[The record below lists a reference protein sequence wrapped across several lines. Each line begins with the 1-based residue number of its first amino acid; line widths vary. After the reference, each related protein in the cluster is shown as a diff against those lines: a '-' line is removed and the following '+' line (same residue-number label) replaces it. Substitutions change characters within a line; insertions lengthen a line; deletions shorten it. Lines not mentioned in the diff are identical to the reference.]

1 MGFDREVGSIIR
13 EERVSTVLQPIVD
26 VGARSV
32 LAYEALTR
40 GPADGALHSPL
51 ALFAAAT
58 EHDLLPELE
67 LVCLK
72 AALRRAATLKYTGR
86 LFLNVSPHSLLA
98 GLDWPTLLAAMCQDT
113 GIDPG
118 ACTLELTEQTLVA
131 DFDRI
136 RDTLRALRE
145 VGFDFAIDDFGTG
158 HSGLRM
164 WSELRPDFV
173 KIDRYFATGIDQD
186 PVKLEFVRSIVDMGR
201 AVGSRVIAEGIETA
215 NECRALFELDIDGAQ
230 GYLFGRPESSLRDA
244 ANILA
249 PLASVEQTDVPATAG
264 DLLVEVT
271 PARPSMKVAELVRL
285 IHERPQW
292 PAIPVVSDTGA
303 PVGMIWRDRFL
314 LTYSKPMHP
323 ELLAR
328 KPITAIMDPAPLVVD
343 ARLRLEQASR
353 LVTRQSHVQPTD
365 QFIIARD
372 GLYAGIGRMIDL
384 LSHITERRIQAATHC
399 NPLTALPGN
408 VPVRDNINRALQ
420 QGHPFI
426 AAYVDLDHFKP
437 FNDVYG
443 YAKGDQALLE
453 LAQVITSVIARRTDF
468 VGHIGGDDF
477 LVLMRSPDWAIR
489 LVRLVETFSARIRNH
504 YKPADLAR
512 EGIDTLD
519 RNGQLRRFGL
529 LTLSVAIVDSRGR
542 SFQTAD
548 DVSEALQVAK
558 GRAKQ
563 VEGNSLWYDGTY
575 VERNLLEDPALL
587 ATLSEPSPGDQ
598 APFLDTG
605 NFDTHCP
612 AAVG

>member
-13 EERVSTVLQPIVD
+13 DERVSIVLQPIVD
-26 VGARSV
+26 VGARTI

-58 EHDLLPELE
+58 ERDLLPDLE

-72 AALRRAATLKYTGR
+72 AALRRAAGLKYTGR

-98 GLDWPTLLAAMCQDT
+98 GLDWPRLLGAMCHET

-136 RDTLRALRE
+136 RGTLRALRE

-230 GYLFGRPESSLRDA
+230 GYLFGRPEPSLREA
-244 ANILA
+244 ATILA
-249 PLASVEQTDVPATAG
+249 PLASVEATDAPATAG
-264 DLLVEVT
+264 DLLVEVG
-271 PARPSMKVAELVRL
+271 PVRPSMRIADFVRL
-285 IHERPQW
+285 IHEQPQC
-292 PAIPVVSDTGA
+292 AAFPVINDTGTPA
-303 PVGMIWRDRFL
+303 GMVWRDRFL
-314 LTYSKPMHP
+314 VMYSKPMQP
-323 ELLAR
+323 DLLAR
-328 KPITAIMDPAPLVVD
+328 KPVSTIMDPSPLVVD

-353 LVTRQSHVQPTD
+353 LVTRQSHMQATD
-365 QFIIARD
+365 QFIIVRD
-372 GLYAGIGRMIDL
+372 GAYAGIGRMIDL

-408 VPVRDNINRALQ
+408 VPLRENISRALQ
-420 QGHPFI
+420 HGQSFV
-426 AAYVDLDHFKP
+426 AAYVDLDQFKP

-489 LVRLVETFSARIRNH
+489 LVRLVETFSARIRSH
-504 YKPADLAR
+504 YKPADVLR
-512 EGIDTLD
+512 EGIESVD
-519 RNGQLRRFGL
+519 RYGQLRRFGF

-542 SFQTAD
+542 SFQSVDEVA
-548 DVSEALQVAK
+548 EALQVAK

-563 VEGNSLWYDGTY
+563 IEGNALWYDGAY

-587 ATLSEPSPGDQ
+587 ATLGEARTGDLDT
-598 APFLDTG
+598 FLDTG